1 MTHAA
6 PDLEITFR
14 TRADGS
20 VVMRC
25 VRRDGTVTW
34 QVQSG
39 PRAMFFPLH
48 DLTHYAIETTLAAR
62 DGFFGLV
69 AAGWD
74 IAETDGK
81 GARGRLPPE
90 AALVEHLVGL
100 LTQERIGGSAP
111 LSAADVASL
120 LDPLVRTGEL
130 PAFRLDDGAL
140 SRARAERE
148 RLHDAWARCPVDVP
162 LSLSFH
168 RPPVSGLLPLA
179 DARLNHHARS
189 S

>member
-1 MTHAA
+1 MTAIA
-6 PDLEITFR
+6 PDLEIGFR
-14 TRADGS
+14 ARTDGS
-20 VVMRC
+20 VVLRC
-25 VRRDGTVTW
+25 VRRDGSITW

-74 IAETDGK
+74 IADTDGK

-100 LTQERIGGSAP
+100 MTQERIGGSAP
-111 LSAADVASL
+111 LSAPDASAL

-140 SRARAERE
+140 ARARTERE
-148 RLHDAWARCPVDVP
+148 RLHDAWARCPADAP
-162 LSLSFH
+162 LSLSFR
-168 RPPVSGLLPLA
+168 RPPVSGLLSLA
-179 DARLNHHARS
+179 DAPLTHHAGS